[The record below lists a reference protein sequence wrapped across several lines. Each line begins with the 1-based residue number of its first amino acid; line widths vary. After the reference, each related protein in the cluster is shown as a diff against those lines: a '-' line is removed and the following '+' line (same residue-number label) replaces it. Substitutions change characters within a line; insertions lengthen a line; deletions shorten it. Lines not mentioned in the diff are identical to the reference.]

1 LKEFPYVKALFAA
14 ACLFTALPVF
24 AQGLSKEDLASRFFD
39 ATTARQIDGMT
50 KNAAAAI
57 LKEDPT
63 KKRQA
68 EIYRQWAK
76 ESFSSPEY
84 KHIYVTYYVEAFS
97 AEELTAMNEW
107 AKHPLFLSYMSKVPQ
122 FAQWSA
128 PRFQQFLASKNPEL
142 ARRLRAEGFD
152 PSK

>member
-1 LKEFPYVKALFAA
+1 MKALFVA
-14 ACLFTALPVF
+14 ACLSTMALPAF
-24 AQGLSKEDLASRFFD
+24 AQGLGKDELASSFFD
-39 ATTARQIDGMT
+39 ATTAKQIDGMT
-50 KNAAAAI
+50 KSAAAAI

-76 ESFSSPEY
+76 ETFGSPEY
-84 KHIYVTYYVEAFS
+84 KQIYVSYYVERFS
-97 AEELTAMNEW
+97 AEELIAMNEW
-107 AKHPLFLSYMSKVPQ
+107 AKHPLFLSYMNKIPQ

-142 ARRLRAEGFD
+142 ARRLRAEGFV